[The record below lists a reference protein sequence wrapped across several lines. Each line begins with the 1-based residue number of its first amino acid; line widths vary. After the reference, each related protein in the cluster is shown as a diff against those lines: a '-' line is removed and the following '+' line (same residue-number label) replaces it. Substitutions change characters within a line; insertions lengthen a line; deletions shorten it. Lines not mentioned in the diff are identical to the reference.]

1 MAEHGPAGVTV
12 SEIAKRAG
20 VHPTSIQRRWGSRES
35 VMLDALLTYSE
46 ETLPIPDTGALRDDL
61 IAFGRS
67 IAAYLSTP
75 LGEAVAQAMAA
86 VEDDPLL
93 ATNRTQFWQ
102 SRYDIARV
110 IVERAIDRR
119 EMAADS
125 DPQLA
130 LELLVAPLHFRKLL
144 TRQPIDDSFVEH
156 VVDALLHGLTN

>member
-1 MAEHGPAGVTV
+1 MAEHGPEGVTI

-20 VHPTSIQRRWGSRES
+20 VHATSIQRRWGSREG
-35 VMLDALLTYSE
+35 VMLDALLTYSAE
-46 ETLPIPDTGALRDDL
+46 KLPIPDTGTLRDDL

-67 IAAYLSTP
+67 IAAYLATP

-86 VEDDPLL
+86 TEDDPVLS
-93 ATNRTQFWQ
+93 ANRTQFWE

-110 IVERAIDRR
+110 IVDRAIDRR
-119 EMAADS
+119 EMAADN

-156 VVDALLHGLTN
+156 VVDALVHGLTR